1 MKSLLPFIAL
11 AALAL
16 PPVSFAAG
24 EPLKAVRTVV
34 AGEIVNRGEDDPK
47 IFRVR
52 MDDPF
57 VDRFSIRHD
66 YKKGNVEFFNF
77 RETGG
82 KFRSENDFI
91 FGQNL
96 KLYYKDKY
104 VIYYVEPGDSIF
116 IRIDAAKMDEGGST
130 DWVAFSGDRAEV
142 SRQINELSHYFEE
155 NNLIPQVEVERD
167 METLRVLAEVR
178 KKIGQVNE
186 TVDRYAEQNGTA
198 EFVREWAKA
207 AYKYSIVGNAEM
219 NNNTIWERDNAM
231 KFYTDPIFDIT
242 NPINFQFDDFAQF
255 IAGGITGVFFKSEI
269 IDKTESGDTISEA
282 DKKKW
287 GGLFHI
293 ANPVVKAVREKYD
306 DPLADYIVYRFLM
319 SFTTSKKYDSVVKP
333 GHVFRE
339 PAFVEKFRL
348 AEYPRDRN
356 TEFFKLSGVLYYKKK
371 GKTQEIPR
379 ANMMSYLADRYKD
392 KVMHITLWSAVR
404 DSNTV
409 AAREELLDMSEKF
422 KDKEVVFVNICVD
435 PQPEEWVRAID
446 EFPLP
451 GEHYYFD
458 ENGKD
463 VFRLDHNIR
472 GYPAFILTDRKGKAI
487 LHAVGRIPRTFGYN
501 FDKSIEM
508 LLRGEKII
516 LIR

>member
-142 SRQINELSHYFEE
+142 SRQINELSHYLEE

-167 METLRVLAEVR
+167 METSRVLAEVR

-186 TVDRYAEQNGTA
+186 TVDRYAEQNGTDG
-198 EFVREWAKA
+198 FVREWAKA
-207 AYKYSIVGNAEM
+207 AYKYSIARNLGAVSLSQ
-219 NNNTIWERDNAM
+219 RDDALE
-231 KFYTDPIFDIT
+231 FYTDSVFDIT
-242 NPINFQFDDFAQF
+242 NPINFQFDDFSGF
-255 IAGGITGVFFKSEI
+255 SNGLVSVILSNNIAEKLDSTKRLNAAIADITKCIGGVVDSITG
-269 IDKTESGDTISEA
+269 DRLSGDFMA
-282 DKKKW
+282 
-287 GGLFHI
+287 
-293 ANPVVKAVREKYD
+293 YQ
-306 DPLADYIVYRFLM
+306 FL
-319 SFTTSKKYDSVVKP
+319 SNYLHAPYKYDSVVKP

-422 KDKEVVFVNICVD
+422 KDKEVMFVNICVD
-435 PQPEEWVRAID
+435 SRPEEWIRAID

-501 FDKSIEM
+501 FDESIEM